1 MDNEMCDL
9 QYYNGDEKM
18 SEFVRKNIC
27 EGVAFSSVTDDRFK
41 IGRQSA
47 TLIVPLSSET
57 AAANALLSCVLSRSC
72 REYPDFTA
80 LSKKLDSL
88 YGAALYPSV
97 RKAGENQMITIA
109 VSGIEDRYAFGGES
123 VSHQLARLLCS
134 IIFDPDMIDGCFR
147 EENVEQERRQLIET
161 IDSELGDKRQYAMKR
176 CIEIMCRDE
185 LYSVSRYGSRQQ
197 VEALTDEDLYRAW
210 ENLKNNAR
218 TELFMLGSTSPEMAY
233 EGFRAQF
240 EDKPRKPVTVGINQM
255 AARNV
260 EHYTETE
267 DLAQSKL
274 VMGLRCLASNDSRTG
289 LENALMSAVLG
300 GTPTSKLFLNVR
312 EKQSLCY
319 YCMSSVQS
327 SKGIMLIDSGVETEN
342 IEKTEKAVL
351 EQLSLLQNGDI
362 TAEELENAKLA
373 VRNSLLSSL
382 DSLAALQAYYT
393 GGILTEN
400 FMSPAEAAEYVGSIT
415 AERII
420 ELAQKVQLDTV
431 FSLVGN

>member
-1 MDNEMCDL
+1 
-9 QYYNGDEKM
+9 M
-18 SEFVRKNIC
+18 SEFIRKKIC

-47 TLIVPLSSET
+47 TLIVPLSREN

-80 LSKKLDSL
+80 LSRKLDSL

-109 VSGIEDRYAFGGES
+109 ASGLEDRYALDGES
-123 VSHQLARLLCS
+123 VSQELAELLCS
-134 IIFDPDMIDGCFR
+134 IIFDPDMTDGRFR

-161 IDSELGDKRQYAMKR
+161 IDAELGDKRQYATKR
-176 CIEIMCRDE
+176 CIELMCRDE
-185 LYSVSRYGSRQQ
+185 LYSVSRYGSREQ
-197 VEALTDEDLYRAW
+197 VEALTNDELFRAW
-210 ENLKNNAR
+210 ENLKNNAQ
-218 TELFMLGSTSPEMAY
+218 TEITMFGSTSPDKAY
-233 EGFRAQF
+233 EGFRARF
-240 EDKPRKPVTVGINQM
+240 ENMPRKPVGNYIKRITPDEVK
-255 AARNV
+255 
-260 EHYTETE
+260 HYTETE
-267 DLAQSKL
+267 ELAQSKL
-274 VMGLRCLASNDSRTG
+274 VMGFRCLGTNDG
-289 LENALMSAVLG
+289 KEKLENALMSAVLG

-319 YCMSSVQS
+319 YCVSNVQS
-327 SKGIMLIDSGVETEN
+327 AKGIMMIDSGVETEN

-362 TAEELENAKLA
+362 TGEELDNAKLA
-373 VRNSLLSSL
+373 LKNSLLSSL
-382 DSLAALQAYYT
+382 DSLAALQSYYT
-393 GGILTEN
+393 AGILTDSL
-400 FMSPAEAAEYVGSIT
+400 MTPAEAAEYVGSIT
-415 AERII
+415 AERIT